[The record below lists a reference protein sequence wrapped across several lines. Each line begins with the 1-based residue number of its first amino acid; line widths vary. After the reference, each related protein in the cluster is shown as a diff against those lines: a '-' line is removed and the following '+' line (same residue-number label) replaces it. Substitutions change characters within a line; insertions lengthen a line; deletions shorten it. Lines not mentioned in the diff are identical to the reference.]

1 MEILY
6 RATLGI
12 ISIVHVIAS
21 HNLTEQVVRL
31 NRNHTIVNVLVPVVN
46 DDTFEPTESL
56 LAQLS
61 FSGNA
66 VPRVVLR
73 PSTSNVTIF
82 DDDCKSEML

>member
-1 MEILY
+1 MEISWF
-6 RATLGI
+6 TVI
-12 ISIVHVIAS
+12 VIAHVAAPS
-21 HNLTEQVVRL
+21 LKEQVVRL

-61 FSGNA
+61 FSGAA

-82 DDDCKSEML
+82 DDDSKSEML